1 MSSKMLS
8 LRWIFSHLFVV
19 SSVVLMMGLGF
30 WQLNRLADLRAE
42 NNLRRQAMSRQPVDI
57 VGIIAADPA
66 DVDDPAD
73 AIDTVDVTVAAD
85 DTGQPFSHSALSASL
100 VNYSPVTITGVYK
113 PDSEVQIGHRS
124 YHGQPGVW
132 LATPL
137 SMSDGRKVLVVRGWV
152 PRRVLSGL
160 DSRPTSPPE
169 GEVVVSGLAF
179 TSVDGGKIA
188 ETAVGMTPELSQ
200 VDLERFTEVTG
211 VQVLDMWVRLVEQ
224 SPSQSDLPVPVEGL
238 SLDDGPHLSYA
249 LQWFFFSLGTVVAYV
264 LILRRVMTQTVT
276 L

>member
-1 MSSKMLS
+1 MI
-8 LRWIFSHLFVV
+8 W
-19 SSVVLMMGLGF
+19 LGF

-42 NNLRRQAMSRQPVDI
+42 NNLRRQVMSRQTFDI
-57 VGIIAADPA
+57 TQPDNIIAADG
-66 DVDDPAD
+66 VEVSDDEGDD
-73 AIDTVDVTVAAD
+73 A
-85 DTGQPFSHSALSASL
+85 GQPSSHAALSASL
-100 VNYSPVTITGVYK
+100 VNYSPVTVTGVYK
-113 PDSEVQIGHRS
+113 SDSEVQIGHRS

-152 PRRVLSGL
+152 PRRVLAGL

-169 GEVVVSGLAF
+169 GKVVVSGLAF

-200 VDLERFTEVTG
+200 VDLNRFTEVTG

-264 LILRRVMTQTVT
+264 LILRRVMTQTAIS
-276 L
+276 